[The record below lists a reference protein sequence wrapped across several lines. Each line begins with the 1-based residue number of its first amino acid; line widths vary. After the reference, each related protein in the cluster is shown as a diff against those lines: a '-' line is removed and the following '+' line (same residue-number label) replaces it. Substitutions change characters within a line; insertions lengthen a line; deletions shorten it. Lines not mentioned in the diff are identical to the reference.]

1 MKKTS
6 NKAIS
11 KSKISRIVVT
21 GLFEKYNYDI
31 NTKEWLTI
39 LIAPNGYGK
48 TTIFNMLNLVFNY
61 SWQFL
66 SLYSFETFRIEFG
79 NEQFIKI
86 NKKDNTIFLTTNSI
100 LTDTVVSNSEIIE
113 RNKMARLFISGEFS
127 ADDSTTKKTEFVYLN
142 DLDKISLMYEY
153 IENKEFINTNPYI
166 LHRFL
171 NELLLFKN
179 KNKNNLKN
187 MLNKLNSKKQLEI
200 LHSYYSLQLEKD
212 YNVKLIISLLPK
224 VFNSFNKNPFDDRLT
239 FIKTNRIY
247 KSNLSVSFSN
257 FSDSI
262 NEIEIS
268 SIDFI
273 NYLNNLILNTNKN
286 DFTKTLTVELSHKL
300 NSVAYFLVNCK
311 ETKKAANIL
320 YDYLKKG
327 YFPGKLTAS
336 ILKLNK
342 FLLFKNIMNNVF
354 KLKNNFT
361 LNKHFIGFDNLI
373 PLKKLSSGEKNLL
386 LLFFKILVEA
396 KWRSLILIDEPEI
409 SLHLSWQTKFLS
421 TLEIIKKVTQQ
432 NFIIATHSPDL
443 IHDKYKYLYDMVN
456 KNDKQ

>member
-1 MKKTS
+1 
-6 NKAIS
+6 
-11 KSKISRIVVT
+11 
-21 GLFEKYNYDI
+21 
-31 NTKEWLTI
+31 
-39 LIAPNGYGK
+39 
-48 TTIFNMLNLVFNY
+48 
-61 SWQFL
+61 
-66 SLYSFETFRIEFG
+66 
-79 NEQFIKI
+79 
-86 NKKDNTIFLTTNSI
+86 
-100 LTDTVVSNSEIIE
+100 
-113 RNKMARLFISGEFS
+113 
-127 ADDSTTKKTEFVYLN
+127 
-142 DLDKISLMYEY
+142 
-153 IENKEFINTNPYI
+153 
-166 LHRFL
+166 
-171 NELLLFKN
+171 
-179 KNKNNLKN
+179 
-187 MLNKLNSKKQLEI
+187 
-200 LHSYYSLQLEKD
+200 
-212 YNVKLIISLLPK
+212 
-224 VFNSFNKNPFDDRLT
+224 
-239 FIKTNRIY
+239 
-247 KSNLSVSFSN
+247 LSVSFSN